1 LFLKIICLY
10 LYCNQITG
18 VKTQLKLKIMNVD
31 VRILTQ
37 VEENYGFY
45 NGNEH
50 WKKKGGQEFS
60 MEVDDG
66 LMMYGEEDV
75 ITQSFQKFL
84 DLESNEL
91 QRFTYV
97 SHELVFHKPIEL
109 KGNLSKVYNMIIYGT
124 EREEPIQPLIVTTI
138 NNL

>member
-1 LFLKIICLY
+1 
-10 LYCNQITG
+10 
-18 VKTQLKLKIMNVD
+18 MNVD

-50 WKKKGGQEFS
+50 WKKKGGQEFT

-66 LMMYGEEDV
+66 LIMYGEGDV

-91 QRFTYV
+91 QRYTYL
-97 SHELVFHKPIEL
+97 SHELVFPKPIEL

-124 EREEPIQPLIVTTI
+124 EKKNQTILLVVLIFQKVL
-138 NNL
+138 NN

>member
-1 LFLKIICLY
+1 MDVY
-10 LYCNQITG
+10 
-18 VKTQLKLKIMNVD
+18 

-37 VEENYGFY
+37 VEENGGFY

-50 WKKKGGQEFS
+50 WKKKGGQEFT

-66 LMMYGEEDV
+66 LMMYGEKDV

-91 QRFTYV
+91 QRYTYL

-124 EREEPIQPLIVTTI
+124 EKKEPNHIMGGVDFSESINQL
-138 NNL
+138 NNLL

>member
-1 LFLKIICLY
+1 
-10 LYCNQITG
+10 
-18 VKTQLKLKIMNVD
+18 MNVD

-45 NGNEH
+45 SGNEH
-50 WKKKGGQEFS
+50 WKKKGGQEFC

-109 KGNLSKVYNMIIYGT
+109 KGNLSKVYEKISEEV
-124 EREEPIQPLIVTTI
+124 ERKVPNHIMGGVDFSESIKQL
-138 NNL
+138 NDL

>member
-1 LFLKIICLY
+1 
-10 LYCNQITG
+10 
-18 VKTQLKLKIMNVD
+18 MNVD

-37 VEENYGFY
+37 LEENYGFY
-45 NGNEH
+45 EGNQH
-50 WKKKGGQEFS
+50 WKKKGGQEFT

-91 QRFTYV
+91 HRYTYL
-97 SHELVFHKPIEL
+97 SHELVFPKPIEL

-124 EREEPIQPLIVTTI
+124 EKKEPNHIIGGVDFSDSIKQL
-138 NNL
+138 NDL

>member
-1 LFLKIICLY
+1 M
-10 LYCNQITG
+10 
-18 VKTQLKLKIMNVD
+18 KLQ

-37 VEENYGFY
+37 VEENYGHY
-45 NGNEH
+45 EGNFH
-50 WKKKGGQEFS
+50 WKKKGGQEFT

-66 LMMYGEEDV
+66 LMSYGEEDV

-84 DLESNEL
+84 DLESNDL
-91 QRFTYV
+91 QRYTYV

-109 KGNLSKVYNMIIYGT
+109 KGNLSKVYEKISQEI
-124 EREEPIQPLIVTTI
+124 EKEEPNHIIGGVDFSESINQL